1 MSNLFQSVTVKQ
13 KNLLRA
19 LWPEVKKK
27 RHLQPCKT
35 TTFTVLLLKH
45 NLACCLPCSWDFSL
59 FLFFFLPSSPALYL
73 PPPPPD
79 FNLSPSNSTTHTP
92 PNGVCQCAQSWLSM
106 HSELRIK
113 AAALLNASKVICNA
127 RPCVL
132 TCHSRTGIGKDKAF
146 FQIPPPVPYTLYRH
160 SDAV

>member
-1 MSNLFQSVTVKQ
+1 M
-13 KNLLRA
+13 
-19 LWPEVKKK
+19 WPEVKKRGIYNLVK
-27 RHLQPCKT
+27 QQHLLFCFWST
-35 TTFTVLLLKH
+35 ISLVACLVH
-45 NLACCLPCSWDFSL
+45 EILAF

-127 RPCVL
+127 RACVF
-132 TCHSRTGIGKDKAF
+132 TCHSRSGIGKDKAF